1 MRIAYVCADSG
12 IPVFGHKGCSIHV
25 QEVIRSLL
33 EKNVQIC
40 LFTTRLGHEIPPDFQ
55 RVKVYQLPTTPKVER
70 GIKEQIA
77 LSVNYDLKLELSLA
91 KPFDFVYERYS
102 LWSYSGME
110 YAQKMGIPGILEVN
124 APLILEQEKHRGLV
138 ARQQAEAV
146 ARRVFQAAT
155 VIIAVSREIK
165 EYVSQYVIDKDKI
178 QVIPNGVN
186 SQRFSPTGSG
196 EQYPAVKRQG
206 LRSLRQNTPS
216 SARFTVGFVGSLKPW
231 HGLPILI
238 DGFARFHRNHPN
250 TRLLIVGDGTERDRL
265 LQEIASKNLESAVHL
280 TGAVPPETVPHWLA
294 QMDVAVAPYPQ
305 SEDFYFSPLK
315 VYEYMAAGLPVV
327 ASNIGQI
334 AEVID
339 DGVNGLL
346 LTPGDETA
354 LADAL
359 EQLWRSPS
367 LRSNLGNSAHEK
379 ILQNHTWERVVEK
392 ILFLAKE
399 QQKKIMRVNQ

>member
-1 MRIAYVCADSG
+1 MRVAYVCADRG
-12 IPVFGHKGCSIHV
+12 IPVFGQKGCSIHV

-33 EKNVQIC
+33 QKNVQIC
-40 LFTTRLGHEIPPDFQ
+40 LFTTCLSQEIPPDFQ
-55 RVKVYQLPTTPKVER
+55 GVKVYQLPTIPKVER
-70 GIKEQIA
+70 AVRERIA
-77 LSVNYDLKLELSLA
+77 LSINPDLELELSLA
-91 KPFDFVYERYS
+91 QPFDFVYERYS

-138 ARQQAEAV
+138 DREQAEAV
-146 ARRVFQAAT
+146 AKRVFQAAA

-165 EYVSQYVIDKDKI
+165 DYLSQYVTDKDKI

-186 SQRFSPTGSG
+186 PQRFSQNLSG
-196 EQYPAVKRQG
+196 TNA
-206 LRSLRQNTPS
+206 PS
-216 SARFTVGFVGSLKPW
+216 TSQFTVGFVGSLKPW
-231 HGLPILI
+231 HGLPVLI

-265 LQEIASKNLESAVHL
+265 LKEIATKKLESAVHL

-327 ASNIGQI
+327 ASKIGQLTEI
-334 AEVID
+334 ID

-346 LTPGDETA
+346 LPPGDGTA

-359 EQLWRSPS
+359 EQLCLNPS
-367 LRSNLGNSAHEK
+367 LRRTLGDSAREK
-379 ILQNHTWERVVEK
+379 ILHNHTWGRVVEK
-392 ILFLAKE
+392 ILFLANQE
-399 QQKKIMRVNQ
+399 QRRITGVTR